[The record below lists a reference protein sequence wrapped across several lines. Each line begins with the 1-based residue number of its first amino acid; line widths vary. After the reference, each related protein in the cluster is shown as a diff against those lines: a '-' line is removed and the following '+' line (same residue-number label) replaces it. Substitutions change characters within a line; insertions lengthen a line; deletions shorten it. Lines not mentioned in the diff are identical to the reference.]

1 MIYLFK
7 FVLRLPDSYS
17 IVGIIAFV
25 VGLIVTPLYPAI
37 NRRVPRRY
45 LYLGGMVLMLSPTSC
60 SSSSPQPHDRFIALV
75 LFYLPATCIQMTA
88 ILTITDSV
96 EYGQL
101 KTGKRNEA
109 VTLSVR
115 PMLDKIA
122 GALSNSIVGFVAIA
136 AAMTNDV
143 NPDLLT
149 TANIETFKAAA
160 FYVPL
165 GVIVLAFFVFA
176 RKVTLSEKRH
186 GEIVATL
193 KANMAHA
200 GGRGGLSQRLL
211 TDRSSG

>member
-7 FVLRLPDSYS
+7 FVLRLPDIYS
-17 IVGIIAFV
+17 VVGIIAFV
-25 VGLIVTPLYPAI
+25 IGLVVTPLYPAI

-45 LYLGGMVLMLSPTSC
+45 LSLGGMALMAIAYVMFILFSTNLTVV
-60 SSSSPQPHDRFIALV
+60 FIALV

-160 FYVPL
+160 FYAPL
-165 GVIVLAFFVFA
+165 GVIVLAFLVFA
-176 RKVTLSEKRH
+176 FKVSLTEKKH
-186 GEIVATL
+186 GEIGENL
-193 KANMAHA
+193 KQNMSRADITE
-200 GGRGGLSQRLL
+200 G
-211 TDRSSG
+211 